1 MDGAWGCL
9 LGVGSNSTHD
19 WKELLRGATDQS
31 GDAQDQHTRF
41 SPASLVYLPGVIVT
55 VVVVII

>member
-1 MDGAWGCL
+1 MGIL

-31 GDAQDQHTRF
+31 GDAQDQGTRF
-41 SPASLVYLPGVIVT
+41 SPASSAYLPGVIAT